1 MRRETVSGSCGTP
14 RRLRPYAEY
23 LPQYKFQRQ
32 TLNRSMLSNDCIH
45 SGRILPFQARAL
57 QAGSRR
63 HRFIGKGSQP
73 ESIPLDDTGKLLLQI
88 HVPQSHPVQARICC
102 RSFWN
107 SLFSFSSG
115 VGSCDIAER
124 ERGREG
130 ERERGRG
137 RETEMPSNERSLAGF
152 PLFLPFPLPLPCP
165 LAAPFPCLP
174 QTYCCRRTQRPWPAN
189 PQLRK
194 HEQLC
199 WLALW
204 RLPKSCCRSPSC
216 WHLGFITVFGLVGL
230 RVEGSGCGF
239 LGGLT
244 AVASYKHWGLSRHV
258 LQGLGFGV
266 QGFG

>member
-1 MRRETVSGSCGTP
+1 MWRETVSGSCGTP

-23 LPQYKFQRQ
+23 LPQYKFERQ

-57 QAGSRR
+57 QVGSRR

-124 ERGREG
+124 ERGR
-130 ERERGRG
+130 G

-152 PLFLPFPLPLPCP
+152 PLFLPFPLPLLCP
-165 LAAPFPCLP
+165 LPAPFSVASPNILLP
-174 QTYCCRRTQRPWPAN
+174 PNAAA
-189 PQLRK
+189 
-194 HEQLC
+194 
-199 WLALW
+199 LACKPSAKEARAAL
-204 RLPKSCCRSPSC
+204 LAGTLEIAESCCRSPSC

-230 RVEGSGCGF
+230 RVEGSGLRVFGRSHCCGF
-239 LGGLT
+239 VQTPGLVE
-244 AVASYKHWGLSRHV
+244 ACAS
-258 LQGLGFGV
+258 GFGFWGS
-266 QGFG
+266 GFRVIRIC

>member
-1 MRRETVSGSCGTP
+1 MWRETVSGSCGTP

-23 LPQYKFQRQ
+23 LPQYKFERQ

-57 QAGSRR
+57 QVGSRR

-73 ESIPLDDTGKLLLQI
+73 ESIPRDDTGKLLLQI

-130 ERERGRG
+130 EGERRRCRATKG
-137 RETEMPSNERSLAGF
+137 PWPAFLCF
-152 PLFLPFPLPLPCP
+152 CLFLCLCFALCQLPFPW
-165 LAAPFPCLP
+165 LP
-174 QTYCCRRTQRPWPAN
+174 QTYCCRRMQRPWPAN

-204 RLPKSCCRSPSC
+204 RLPN
-216 WHLGFITVFGLVGL
+216 LAADLLLVGTWASS
-230 RVEGSGCGF
+230 RF
-239 LGGLT
+239 LGL
-244 AVASYKHWGLSRHV
+244 
-258 LQGLGFGV
+258 
-266 QGFG
+266 